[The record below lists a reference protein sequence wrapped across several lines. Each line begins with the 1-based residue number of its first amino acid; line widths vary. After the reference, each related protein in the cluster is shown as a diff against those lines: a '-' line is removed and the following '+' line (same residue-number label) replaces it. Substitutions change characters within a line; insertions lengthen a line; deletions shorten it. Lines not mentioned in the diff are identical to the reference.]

1 MLRYNRRISDS
12 VPSGERRRRV
22 RKGGASQTANSKQ
35 RVTQTAKEA
44 QALALRIT
52 GASYAQIAQALGFQ
66 SKNAAWKMV
75 ESALKKTIQ
84 EPADEVRALEVQRLD
99 RWLLNIDAQIR
110 SGSLEAL
117 DRGLKIMT
125 RRATLLGLDA
135 PTKMAPTTPDGAQ
148 PYTISVVYEE
158 NRPIDEAGML

>member
-1 MLRYNRRISDS
+1 MPVKKRRI
-12 VPSGERRRRV
+12 RQHQ
-22 RKGGASQTANSKQ
+22 GGAPPKAQSKARVAQTEKQ
-35 RVTQTAKEA
+35 K
-44 QALALRIT
+44 QALALRLS
-52 GASYAQIAQALGFQ
+52 GASYEQIAQALGF
-66 SKNAAWKMV
+66 KNRSTAWHAV
-75 ESALKKTIQ
+75 EDALTRAIQ

-99 RWLLNIDAQIR
+99 RWLFNIDAQIR

-148 PYTISVVYEE
+148 PY
-158 NRPIDEAGML
+158 AGEGLAALLAFAKQAPHADTPSSQN